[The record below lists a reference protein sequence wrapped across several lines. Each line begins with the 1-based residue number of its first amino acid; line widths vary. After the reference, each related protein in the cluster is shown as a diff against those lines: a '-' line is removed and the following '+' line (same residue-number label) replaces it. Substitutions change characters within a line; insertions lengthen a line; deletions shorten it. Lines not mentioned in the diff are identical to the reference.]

1 VLFPVRQLIAALA
14 DSQAKVLFNWKNDY
28 LSISVTAA
36 SESSDNQFSNP
47 LRFVVISDNLDFD
60 IGRFFDIPAPTVLL
74 NSALSGASSFNFE
87 DGYARKFFGCY
98 GLSDIIGFATL
109 NNRFDLLH
117 PPRLSGS

>member
-1 VLFPVRQLIAALA
+1 LITALA
-14 DSQAKVLFNWKNDY
+14 DSQAKMLFDWENDH
-28 LSISVTAA
+28 LSVSETAA
-36 SESSDNQFSNP
+36 AESSDNQFSNP
-47 LRFVVISDNLDFD
+47 LCFVVVRNNLDFD
-60 IGRFFDIPAPTVLL
+60 ISRFVDIAAPAIFL